1 MRDLCWVI
9 LFDMSELAYLKKRAS
24 DCFKGLTSVL
34 ETLNR
39 DYPKPDTR
47 WEMDEDKKI
56 VRRVKMPSLEWE
68 VFDEPNDKLF
78 DEEETEWRMRR

>member
-1 MRDLCWVI
+1 MDAQLK
-9 LFDMSELAYLKKRAS
+9 YLKSRAS
-24 DCFKGLTSVL
+24 QCFKGLASVL

-56 VRRVKMPSLEWE
+56 VRRVKMPNLEWE

-78 DEEETEWRMRR
+78 DEEETEQRVKR

>member
-1 MRDLCWVI
+1 MKDLCWGT
-9 LFDMSELAYLKKRAS
+9 LFDMTDLAYLKKRAS
-24 DCFKGLTSVL
+24 ECFKGLKSVL

-68 VFDEPNDKLF
+68 VFDEPNDPLF
-78 DEEETEWRMRR
+78 DEEETEWRMR